1 MTDFNNAGYRWY
13 QAWTR
18 VTPWV
23 VTAETG
29 HMAGAAGIAAS
40 LLHLHL
46 VDQRRYEAIVFPNHP
61 FPNAVRT

>member
-46 VDQRRYEAIVFPNHP
+46 VDQRRYEAIVFPDHP